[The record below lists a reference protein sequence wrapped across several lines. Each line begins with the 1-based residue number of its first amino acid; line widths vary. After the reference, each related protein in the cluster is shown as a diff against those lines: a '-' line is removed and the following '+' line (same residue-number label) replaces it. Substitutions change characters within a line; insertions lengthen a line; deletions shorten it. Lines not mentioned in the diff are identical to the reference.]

1 MSTDMSI
8 VTEALDRFPTPF
20 FLFDEAELKA
30 QAEHLRSLLPQSTAL
45 CYAMKANSFVLA
57 AAARV
62 VERIEVCSPGE
73 ARTCFALGI
82 PDENLVISGVY
93 KEAAFI
99 RELMEEHPQMGYYT
113 VESCAQFD
121 LLTQTAQQVG
131 RPIRIL
137 MRLTSGNQFGI
148 TARELKELA
157 RRCTDL
163 ALVDFCG
170 IQFYSG
176 TQKTSLKRLKRE
188 LERINRLVDELQEE
202 GIAVRELEF
211 GPGFP
216 VSYYVPDEEA
226 RAEQDTLTRGL
237 ADLLEELP
245 FTGAVT
251 LELGR
256 SLVAS
261 CGTYVTSVV
270 DTKHNKTGNYA
281 IVDGGKHQFVYFGN
295 ALSLQLPPCTVL
307 PETREGEHE
316 IWNVCGSL
324 CTVNDILV
332 KQMETCGLKVGDAL
346 AFSRA
351 GAYCMTEG
359 ISLFLSRDLP
369 RVVLRSEEGTLRLA
383 RDRIETFELNTPHP

>member
-1 MSTDMSI
+1 MSTSTHI
-8 VTEALDRFPTPF
+8 VEEALGQFPTPF
-20 FLFDEAELKA
+20 FLFDEEALQA
-30 QAEHLRSLLPQSTAL
+30 QVAHLRSLLGAQVDL

-57 AAARV
+57 EAARA
-62 VERIEVCSPGE
+62 VERIEVCSTGE

-82 PDENLVISGVY
+82 PDEMLVISGVH
-93 KEAAFI
+93 KDPAFM
-99 RELMEEHPQMGYYT
+99 RELVEEHPHIGYYT

-121 LLTQTAQQVG
+121 LLAQLAQEAE
-131 RPIRIL
+131 RPIRLL

-148 TARELKELA
+148 TARELKACAQRCRNLA
-157 RRCTDL
+157 H
-163 ALVDFCG
+163 VEFCG

-188 LERINRLVDELQEE
+188 LGRIDKLVTELEDECRVP
-202 GIAVRELEF
+202 VRELEF

-216 VSYYVPDEEA
+216 VSYYGPDEDA
-226 RAEQDTLTRGL
+226 RAEQDVLTSGL
-237 ADLLEELP
+237 RQLLDEMT
-245 FTGAVT
+245 FSGDVT

-256 SLVAS
+256 ALVAS

-270 DTKHNKTGNYA
+270 DTKRNKTGNYA

-295 ALSLQLPPCTVL
+295 ALSMQLPPCTVL
-307 PETREGEHE
+307 PERAGEPE
-316 IWNVCGSL
+316 PWNVCGSL

-332 KQMETCGLKVGDAL
+332 KQMVVADLKVGDAL
-346 AFSRA
+346 AFARA

-369 RVVLRSEEGTLRLA
+369 RVVIRAEDGTMRLA
-383 RDRIETFELNTPHP
+383 RDRIETYTLNTPA